1 MNDRVTAI
9 ENKLKELEDRIQAL
23 EPKTELKKVVVPPPA
38 VKGKRAGS
46 A

>member
-9 ENKLKELEDRIQAL
+9 ENKLKELEDRIKAL
-23 EPKTELKKVVVPPPA
+23 EPKKVEVVLPVSKA
-38 VKGKRAGS
+38 KRVGS